1 MNGMSWERWAATS
14 GIAALAFGA
23 AAVALERPWPST
35 SAPAE
40 FPTFL
45 ADNRAAILAQSMLFL
60 ISAGLFMWFLGSLRS
75 FLMQAEGGTGRL
87 SAVAFG
93 AGMIGYGLNVV
104 GQAPQITLTLPS
116 RAGMPPEV
124 AAVLTDLG
132 YVMLIVANVPLAVMF
147 AAVAVVSV
155 RARAFPAWLGWLAG
169 VAAAAA
175 LALSFA
181 VVDPTGPLAPQ
192 GWASYLLY
200 PASIVWLVPAVTVMI
215 RRLGLRQAADRP
227 APSDP
232 APRRGSV
239 DPPRQPVRTPGSP
252 PIISPTAG
260 GR

>member
-1 MNGMSWERWAATS
+1 MKGMNWERWAAGS
-14 GIAALAFGA
+14 GFAALAFGA

-35 SAPAE
+35 SAPAA

-75 FLMQAEGGTGRL
+75 FLIQAERGTGRL
-87 SAVAFG
+87 STVAFG

-116 RAGMPPEV
+116 RAGMQPEL
-124 AAVLTDLG
+124 AAALTDLG

-155 RARAFPAWLGWLAG
+155 RARAFPAWLGWLAA

-200 PASIVWLVPAVTVMI
+200 PAPVLWLVPAATVMT
-215 RRLGLRQAADRP
+215 RRLGRRRTADTPQPSEP
-227 APSDP
+227 AD
-232 APRRGSV
+232 
-239 DPPRQPVRTPGSP
+239 
-252 PIISPTAG
+252 
-260 GR
+260 